1 MKPNRAGIA
10 WRLINITIFDVLNP
24 LLLISL
30 ALFVSLGYILTL
42 LMPVDISHWQA
53 LFWLAL
59 IAPLALL
66 LPRARGAWH
75 ANDEEASRFTWR
87 ALLPLLPLL
96 VLTPAFWTEL
106 TSATLQIQH
115 HGDIHVGY
123 IHQLIFE
130 QTPIENVFIAGY
142 PANYYWLYHAYLA
155 TIAKVT
161 SFSPPSVSSLVNVIA
176 ICSSFIWIGKTLIM
190 VGLGRSRTVVL
201 GIMILLVY
209 CSVNLTST
217 PTLIA
222 HYVDGSY
229 TPFAFD
235 IMRLPGADERLHSVL
250 GKVMNFTSVTLGIM
264 TFSAA
269 MYASV
274 KLAKN
279 QISLVTLVI
288 LSAAGIA
295 ALAVREIAAVY
306 ISIALLGALL
316 AIPAFEWLRK
326 PRKAAAAE
334 EFWRGIIGK
343 VTANQL
349 GTWLALSL
357 LLSIPL
363 VNYNLEIVA
372 SFDSGRPFGLSSSNI
387 RIIVAALLVLLPL
400 FLLQFL
406 LLWRKRDQ
414 AQTYIQA
421 SCFLA
426 LLLTTILTLPDGNQY
441 KGMYFTGILMAVT
454 ALCAMRTLNGDR
466 SRMRRRAG
474 QVITTILFVLVLSQ
488 VAYVSL
494 SYVNRASAFVQ
505 DGYRFVDNHVVH
517 TQDIDQRLPAYLW
530 IRDHTPPNALV
541 LLPIIPSK
549 YSNLFHERMLYVRL
563 LQLHFKSSIL
573 VYNERV
579 YDLELIYN
587 KKTGTEEYRQLI
599 LGMENELPDRPF
611 YAVIKDAEIEQ
622 AVMKQRGAI
631 LVFADES
638 DGAHVYLLNPQ

>member
-1 MKPNRAGIA
+1 M
-10 WRLINITIFDVLNP
+10 L
-24 LLLISL
+24 
-30 ALFVSLGYILTL
+30 
-42 LMPVDISHWQA
+42 
-53 LFWLAL
+53 
-59 IAPLALL
+59 
-66 LPRARGAWH
+66 
-75 ANDEEASRFTWR
+75 
-87 ALLPLLPLL
+87 
-96 VLTPAFWTEL
+96 
-106 TSATLQIQH
+106 
-115 HGDIHVGY
+115 
-123 IHQLIFE
+123 
-130 QTPIENVFIAGY
+130 
-142 PANYYWLYHAYLA
+142 
-155 TIAKVT
+155 
-161 SFSPPSVSSLVNVIA
+161 
-176 ICSSFIWIGKTLIM
+176 
-190 VGLGRSRTVVL
+190 GLGRSRTVVL

-306 ISIALLGALL
+306 ISIALLGGLL
-316 AIPAFEWLRK
+316 AIPAFEWLCK

-343 VTANQL
+343 VPAKQL
-349 GTWLALSL
+349 GIWLALSL

-372 SFDSGRPFGLSSSNI
+372 SFDSGRPIGMSSSNI
-387 RIIVAALLVLLPL
+387 RIIVAALLILLPL

-406 LLWRKRDQ
+406 LLWRKRDR

-441 KGMYFTGILMAVT
+441 KGTYFTGILMAVT

-488 VAYVSL
+488 VGLRIIELCEQGKRLRAGRL
-494 SYVNRASAFVQ
+494 S
-505 DGYRFVDNHVVH
+505 
-517 TQDIDQRLPAYLW
+517 
-530 IRDHTPPNALV
+530 IR
-541 LLPIIPSK
+541 
-549 YSNLFHERMLYVRL
+549 R
-563 LQLHFKSSIL
+563 
-573 VYNERV
+573 
-579 YDLELIYN
+579 
-587 KKTGTEEYRQLI
+587 
-599 LGMENELPDRPF
+599 
-611 YAVIKDAEIEQ
+611 
-622 AVMKQRGAI
+622 
-631 LVFADES
+631 
-638 DGAHVYLLNPQ
+638 